1 MRKVLPFLFVFFMA
15 TSAMAERVAVVIG
28 VEGEVTVVR
37 EGNHLPVTRREKLYK
52 ADQILTGQN
61 SAIELKMLDGSF
73 INLGELADMFIKELV
88 FDPIKKDGFMDLE
101 VAVGAFRIVS
111 GSIAKLGPDLMQ
123 LKIPVATIGIRGT
136 GLVGKASPV
145 GAENWVILVK
155 DPEGHIG
162 QLVVENTVGVT
173 ILSKESEGVTMIY
186 PDKKLARKEYS
197 KRFIL
202 ELIQQVPEIRYVP
215 LHKKQFDSLFEFN
228 GLRVMEVQ

>member
-1 MRKVLPFLFVFFMA
+1 MRKVLPFLFVLFMA
-15 TSAMAERVAVVIG
+15 TSAMAERVAMVIG

-37 EGNHLPVTRREKLYK
+37 EGNHLSLTRKETLYK
-52 ADQILTGQN
+52 ADQILTGRD
-61 SAIELKMLDGSF
+61 SAIELKMLDGSY
-73 INLGELADMFIKELV
+73 INLGELAEMFIKELV
-88 FDPIKKDGFMDLE
+88 YDPIKKDGFMDLE

-136 GLVGKASPV
+136 GLVGKASPI

-155 DPEGHIG
+155 DPDGHIG
-162 QLVVENTVGVT
+162 ELVVQNTVGIT

-186 PDKKLARKEYS
+186 PDRKLARKEYS

-215 LHKKQFDSLFEFN
+215 IHKKQFDSLFEFH
-228 GLRVMEVQ
+228 GMKLE

>member
-1 MRKVLPFLFVFFMA
+1 MRKVLPFLFVLFMA

-88 FDPIKKDGFMDLE
+88 YDPIKKDGFMDLE

-162 QLVVENTVGVT
+162 QLVVQNTVGIT

-186 PDKKLARKEYS
+186 PDRKLARKKYTQ
-197 KRFIL
+197 RFIL
-202 ELIQQVPEIRYVP
+202 ELIQQVPEIKFIP
-215 LHKKQFDSLFEFN
+215 IHKKQFDSLFEFQ
-228 GLRVMEVQ
+228 GMRVD

>member
-1 MRKVLPFLFVFFMA
+1 MKKVLPFLFVLFMT
-15 TSAMAERVAVVIG
+15 TSAMAERVALVIG

-37 EGNHLPVTRREKLYK
+37 EGNHLSLTRKETLYK
-52 ADQILTGQN
+52 ADQILTGRD
-61 SAIELKMLDGSF
+61 SAIELKMLDGSY
-73 INLGELADMFIKELV
+73 INLGELAEMFIKELV
-88 FDPIKKDGFMDLE
+88 YDPIKKDGFMDLE

-136 GLVGKASPV
+136 GLVGKASPE

-155 DPEGHIG
+155 DPDGHIG
-162 QLVVENTVGVT
+162 ELVVQNTVGVT

-186 PDKKLARKEYS
+186 PDRKLARKEYS

-215 LHKKQFDSLFEFN
+215 IHKRQFESLFEFN
-228 GLRVMEVQ
+228 GLKVN

>member
-1 MRKVLPFLFVFFMA
+1 MRKVLPFLFVLFMA
-15 TSAMAERVAVVIG
+15 TSAMAERVAMVIG
-28 VEGEVTVVR
+28 VEGTVTVVR
-37 EGNHLPVTRREKLYK
+37 EGNHLPVTRRETLYK
-52 ADQILTGQN
+52 ADQILTGRD
-61 SAIELKMLDGSF
+61 SAIELKMLDGSY

-88 FDPIKKDGFMDLE
+88 YDPIKKDGFMDLE

-155 DPEGHIG
+155 DPDGHVG
-162 QLVVENTVGVT
+162 ELVVQNTVGIT

-186 PDKKLARKEYS
+186 PDRKLARKKYT

-215 LHKKQFDSLFEFN
+215 LHKKQFDSLFEFQGMKLN
-228 GLRVMEVQ
+228 

>member
-1 MRKVLPFLFVFFMA
+1 MRKVLPFLFILFMA
-15 TSAMAERVAVVIG
+15 TSAMAERVALVIG
-28 VEGEVTVVR
+28 VEGTVTVVR
-37 EGNHLPVTRREKLYK
+37 EGNHLPVTRKEKLYK
-52 ADQILTGQN
+52 ADQILTGRD
-61 SAIELKMLDGSF
+61 SAIELKMLDGSY

-88 FDPIKKDGFMDLE
+88 YDPIKKDGFMDLE

-155 DPEGHIG
+155 DPDGHVG
-162 QLVVENTVGVT
+162 ELVVQNTVGIT

-186 PDKKLARKEYS
+186 PDRKLARKEYS

-215 LHKKQFDSLFEFN
+215 LHKKQFDSLFEFQGMKLN
-228 GLRVMEVQ
+228 

>member
-1 MRKVLPFLFVFFMA
+1 MRKVLPFLFVLFMA
-15 TSAMAERVAVVIG
+15 TSAMAERVALVIG

-37 EGNHLPVTRREKLYK
+37 EGNHLSLTRKETLYK
-52 ADQILTGQN
+52 ADQILTGRD
-61 SAIELKMLDGSF
+61 SAIELKMLDGSY
-73 INLGELADMFIKELV
+73 INLGELAEMFIKELV
-88 FDPIKKDGFMDLE
+88 YDPIKKDGFMDLE

-136 GLVGKASPV
+136 GLVGKASPK
-145 GAENWVILVK
+145 GSENWVILVK
-155 DPEGHIG
+155 DPDGHIG
-162 QLVVENTVGVT
+162 ELVVQNTVGVT

-186 PDKKLARKEYS
+186 PDRKLARKEYS

-215 LHKKQFDSLFEFN
+215 LHKRQFESLFEFN
-228 GLRVMEVQ
+228 GLKLD

>member
-1 MRKVLPFLFVFFMA
+1 MRKVLPFLFVLFMA

-88 FDPIKKDGFMDLE
+88 YDPIKKDGFMDLE

-162 QLVVENTVGVT
+162 ELVVQNTVGIT

-186 PDKKLARKEYS
+186 PDRKLARKKYTQ
-197 KRFIL
+197 RFIL
-202 ELIQQVPEIRYVP
+202 ELIQQVPEIKFIP
-215 LHKKQFDSLFEFN
+215 IHKKQFDSLFEFQ
-228 GLRVMEVQ
+228 GMRLE

>member
-1 MRKVLPFLFVFFMA
+1 MRKVLPFLFVLFMA

-88 FDPIKKDGFMDLE
+88 YDPIKKDGFMDLE

-162 QLVVENTVGVT
+162 ELVVQNTVGIT

-186 PDKKLARKEYS
+186 PDKKLARKKYTQ
-197 KRFIL
+197 RFIL
-202 ELIQQVPEIRYVP
+202 ELIQQVPEIKFIP
-215 LHKKQFDSLFEFN
+215 IHKKQFDSLFEFH
-228 GLRVMEVQ
+228 GLKVN

>member
-1 MRKVLPFLFVFFMA
+1 MRKVLPFLFVLFMA
-15 TSAMAERVAVVIG
+15 TSAMAERVAMVIG
-28 VEGEVTVVR
+28 VEGTVTVVR
-37 EGNHLPVTRREKLYK
+37 EGNHLPVTRRETLYK
-52 ADQILTGQN
+52 TDQILTGRD

-73 INLGELADMFIKELV
+73 INLGEMADMFIKELV
-88 FDPIKKDGFMDLE
+88 YDPIKKDGFMDLE
-101 VAVGAFRIVS
+101 VTVGAFRIVS

-162 QLVVENTVGVT
+162 ELVVQNTVGVT

-186 PDKKLARKEYS
+186 PDRKLARKEYT

-215 LHKKQFDSLFEFN
+215 LHKRQFESLFEFN
-228 GLRVMEVQ
+228 GLKLD

>member
-1 MRKVLPFLFVFFMA
+1 MKKVLPFLFVLFMT
-15 TSAMAERVAVVIG
+15 TSAMAERVALVIG

-37 EGNHLPVTRREKLYK
+37 EGNHLSLTRKETLYK
-52 ADQILTGQN
+52 ADQILTGRD
-61 SAIELKMLDGSF
+61 SAIELKMLDGSY
-73 INLGELADMFIKELV
+73 INLGELAEMFIKELV
-88 FDPIKKDGFMDLE
+88 YDPIKKDGFMDLE

-136 GLVGKASPV
+136 GLVGKASPE

-155 DPEGHIG
+155 DPDGHIG
-162 QLVVENTVGVT
+162 ELVVQNTVGVT

-186 PDKKLARKEYS
+186 PDRKLARKEYS

-215 LHKKQFDSLFEFN
+215 IHKKQFDSLFEFH
-228 GLRVMEVQ
+228 GMKLE

>member
-1 MRKVLPFLFVFFMA
+1 MRKVLPFLFVLFMT
-15 TSAMAERVAVVIG
+15 TSAMAERVALVIG

-37 EGNHLPVTRREKLYK
+37 EGNHLPLTRKETLYK
-52 ADQILTGQN
+52 ADQILTGRD
-61 SAIELKMLDGSF
+61 SAIELKMLDGSY
-73 INLGELADMFIKELV
+73 INLGELAEMFIKELV
-88 FDPIKKDGFMDLE
+88 YDPIKKDGFMDLE

-136 GLVGKASPV
+136 GLVGKASPK
-145 GAENWVILVK
+145 GSENWVILVK
-155 DPEGHIG
+155 DPDGHIG
-162 QLVVENTVGVT
+162 ELVVQNTVGVT

-186 PDKKLARKEYS
+186 PDRKLARKEYS

-215 LHKKQFDSLFEFN
+215 LHKKQFDSLFEFQGMKLN
-228 GLRVMEVQ
+228 

>member
-1 MRKVLPFLFVFFMA
+1 MRKVLPFLFVLFMA
-15 TSAMAERVAVVIG
+15 TSAMAERVALVIG

-37 EGNHLPVTRREKLYK
+37 EGNHLSLTRKETLYK
-52 ADQILTGQN
+52 ADQILTGRD
-61 SAIELKMLDGSF
+61 SAIELKMLDGSY
-73 INLGELADMFIKELV
+73 INLGELAEMFIKELV
-88 FDPIKKDGFMDLE
+88 YDPIKKDGFMDLE

-136 GLVGKASPV
+136 GLVGKASPE

-155 DPEGHIG
+155 DPDGHIG
-162 QLVVENTVGVT
+162 ELVVQNTVGVT

-186 PDKKLARKEYS
+186 PDRKLARKEYT

-215 LHKKQFDSLFEFN
+215 LHKRQFESLFEFN
-228 GLRVMEVQ
+228 GLKLD

>member
-1 MRKVLPFLFVFFMA
+1 MKKVLPFLFVLFIT
-15 TSAMAERVAVVIG
+15 TSAMAERVALVIG

-37 EGNHLPVTRREKLYK
+37 EGNHLSLTRKETLYK
-52 ADQILTGQN
+52 ADQILTGRD
-61 SAIELKMLDGSF
+61 SAIELKMLDGSY
-73 INLGELADMFIKELV
+73 INLGELAEMFIKELV
-88 FDPIKKDGFMDLE
+88 YDPIKKDGFMDLE

-155 DPEGHIG
+155 DPDGHVG
-162 QLVVENTVGVT
+162 ELVVQNTVGIT
-173 ILSKESEGVTMIY
+173 ILSKASEGVTMIY
-186 PDKKLARKEYS
+186 PDRKLARKKYT

-215 LHKKQFDSLFEFN
+215 LHKKQFDSLFDFMGMQAE
-228 GLRVMEVQ
+228 

>member
-1 MRKVLPFLFVFFMA
+1 MRKVLPFLFVLFMA
-15 TSAMAERVAVVIG
+15 TSAMAERVAMVIG

-37 EGNHLPVTRREKLYK
+37 EGNHLSLTRKETLYK
-52 ADQILTGQN
+52 ADQILTGRD
-61 SAIELKMLDGSF
+61 SAIELKMLDGSY
-73 INLGELADMFIKELV
+73 INLGELAEMFIKELV
-88 FDPIKKDGFMDLE
+88 YDPIKKDGFMDLE

-136 GLVGKASPV
+136 GLVGKASPK
-145 GAENWVILVK
+145 GSENWVILVK
-155 DPEGHIG
+155 DPDGHIG
-162 QLVVENTVGVT
+162 ELVVQNTVGVT

-186 PDKKLARKEYS
+186 PDRKLARKEYS

-215 LHKKQFDSLFEFN
+215 IHKKQFDSLFEFH
-228 GLRVMEVQ
+228 GLKVN

>member
-1 MRKVLPFLFVFFMA
+1 MRKVLPFLFVLFMA
-15 TSAMAERVAVVIG
+15 TSAMAERVAMVIG

-37 EGNHLPVTRREKLYK
+37 EGNHLSLTRKETLYK
-52 ADQILTGQN
+52 ADQILTGRD
-61 SAIELKMLDGSF
+61 SAIELKMLDGSY
-73 INLGELADMFIKELV
+73 INLGELAEMFIKELV
-88 FDPIKKDGFMDLE
+88 YDPIKKDGFMDLE

-136 GLVGKASPV
+136 GLVGKASPE

-155 DPEGHIG
+155 DPDGHIG
-162 QLVVENTVGVT
+162 ELVVQNTVGVT

-186 PDKKLARKEYS
+186 PDRKLARKEYS

-215 LHKKQFDSLFEFN
+215 IHKKQFDSLFEFH
-228 GLRVMEVQ
+228 GLKVN

>member
-1 MRKVLPFLFVFFMA
+1 MKKLLPLVFLFLISTPV
-15 TSAMAERVAVVIG
+15 MAERVASVIG
-28 VEGEVTVVR
+28 VEGVVTVIR
-37 EGNHLPVTRREKLYK
+37 EGNGLPVTRGETLYK
-52 ADQILTGQN
+52 ADQITTGRD

-73 INLGELADMFIKELV
+73 INLGELADMLIKELV

-123 LKIPVATIGIRGT
+123 LKVPTATIGIRGT
-136 GLVGKASPV
+136 GLVGKASPL
-145 GAENWVILVK
+145 GSENWVILVP

-162 QLVVENTVGVT
+162 QLVIENTVGIT

-186 PDKKLARKEYS
+186 PDRELVRAKYTKE
-197 KRFIL
+197 FIQ
-202 ELIQQVPEIRYVP
+202 ELIKQVPEIKHVP

-228 GLRVMEVQ
+228 GMRPR

>member
-1 MRKVLPFLFVFFMA
+1 MRKVLPFLFVLFMA
-15 TSAMAERVAVVIG
+15 TSAMAERVALVIG

-37 EGNHLPVTRREKLYK
+37 EGNHLSLTRKETLYK
-52 ADQILTGQN
+52 ADQILTGRD
-61 SAIELKMLDGSF
+61 SAIELKMLDGSY
-73 INLGELADMFIKELV
+73 INLGELAEMFIKELV
-88 FDPIKKDGFMDLE
+88 YDPIKKDGFMDLE

-136 GLVGKASPV
+136 GLVGKASPK
-145 GAENWVILVK
+145 GSENWVILVT
-155 DPEGHIG
+155 DPDGHIG
-162 QLVVENTVGVT
+162 ELVVQNTVGVT

-186 PDKKLARKEYS
+186 PDRKLARKEYS

-215 LHKKQFDSLFEFN
+215 IHKKQFDSLFEFH
-228 GLRVMEVQ
+228 GLKVN

>member
-1 MRKVLPFLFVFFMA
+1 MRKVLPFLLIFFMA
-15 TSAMAERVAVVIG
+15 TSAMAERVAMVIG
-28 VEGEVTVVR
+28 VEGTVTVVR
-37 EGNHLPVTRREKLYK
+37 EGNHLPVTRRETLYK
-52 ADQILTGQN
+52 ADQITTGRD

-73 INLGELADMFIKELV
+73 INLGEMADMFIKELV
-88 FDPIKKDGFMDLE
+88 YDPIKKDGFMDLE

-155 DPEGHIG
+155 DPEGHVG
-162 QLVVENTVGVT
+162 ELVVQNTVGIT

-186 PDKKLARKEYS
+186 PDRQLVRKKYT

-215 LHKKQFDSLFEFN
+215 LHKRQFESLFEFN
-228 GLRVMEVQ
+228 GLKLD

>member
-1 MRKVLPFLFVFFMA
+1 MKKLLPFIFLFLIS
-15 TSAMAERVAVVIG
+15 TSAMAERVALVIG

-37 EGNHLPVTRREKLYK
+37 EGNHLPVTRRETLYK
-52 ADQILTGQN
+52 ADQILTGRE

-73 INLGELADMFIKELV
+73 INLGEMADMFIKELV
-88 FDPIKKDGFMDLE
+88 YDPIKKDGFMDLE

-136 GLVGKASPV
+136 GLVGKASPK
-145 GAENWVILVK
+145 GSENWVILVK

-162 QLVVENTVGVT
+162 QLVVQNTVGVT

-197 KRFIL
+197 KQFIL

-215 LHKKQFDSLFEFN
+215 LHKKQFESLFEFN
-228 GLRVMEVQ
+228 GLKLE

>member
-1 MRKVLPFLFVFFMA
+1 MRKVLPFLFVLFMA
-15 TSAMAERVAVVIG
+15 TSAMAERVAMVIG
-28 VEGEVTVVR
+28 VEGKVTVVR
-37 EGNHLPVTRREKLYK
+37 EGNHLPVTRRETLYK
-52 ADQILTGQN
+52 TDQILTGRD

-73 INLGELADMFIKELV
+73 INLGEMADMFIKELV
-88 FDPIKKDGFMDLE
+88 YDPIKKDGFMDLE
-101 VAVGAFRIVS
+101 VTVGAFRIVS

-162 QLVVENTVGVT
+162 ELVVQNTVGVT

-186 PDKKLARKEYS
+186 PDRKLARKEYT

-215 LHKKQFDSLFEFN
+215 LHKRQFESLFEFN
-228 GLRVMEVQ
+228 GLKLD

>member
-1 MRKVLPFLFVFFMA
+1 MRKVLPFLFVLFMA
-15 TSAMAERVAVVIG
+15 TSAMAERVALVIG

-37 EGNHLPVTRREKLYK
+37 EGNHLSLTRKETLYK
-52 ADQILTGQN
+52 ADQILTGRD
-61 SAIELKMLDGSF
+61 SAIELKMLDGSY
-73 INLGELADMFIKELV
+73 INLGELAEMFIKELV
-88 FDPIKKDGFMDLE
+88 YDPIKKDGFMDLE

-136 GLVGKASPV
+136 GLVGKASPK
-145 GAENWVILVK
+145 GSENWVILVK
-155 DPEGHIG
+155 DPDGHIG
-162 QLVVENTVGVT
+162 ELVVQNTVGVT

-186 PDKKLARKEYS
+186 PDRKLARKEYS

-215 LHKKQFDSLFEFN
+215 IHKKQFDSLFEFH
-228 GLRVMEVQ
+228 GLKVN